1 MEPDEFQINLDGI
14 QASFYI
20 TGYDSRT
27 GQCTVRIKSR
37 QPYDFSVKVFLS
49 NTGGNHINDQ
59 IPALLFQYISKIIVT
74 DSDGVRYIFGGDGN
88 DLSSI
93 EFSIKPCSTY
103 RYGMA
108 SASTW
113 NLTRIEYPNNETITF
128 RYRKDGRPIVRTILR
143 EGRGLN
149 YKIDGDNYGNYLLDS
164 SLPPSSTGSWYNY
177 YINNDLYSQRDDSPY
192 IKLMYLSPS
201 YLSSVRSKASGDSV
215 VFHISR
221 SIELKDL
228 GTDTDPTYEDAAELF
243 RTNPVSVTTM
253 RTSTL
258 RTSSPIT
265 TICVWTASPKARR
278 EYCSLTAT
286 TPMSACPSPP
296 SVLWPEQMM
305 VASTH

>member
-128 RYRKDGRPIVRTILR
+128 RYRKDGAR
-143 EGRGLN
+143 
-149 YKIDGDNYGNYLLDS
+149 
-164 SLPPSSTGSWYNY
+164 
-177 YINNDLYSQRDDSPY
+177 
-192 IKLMYLSPS
+192 LSGQS
-201 YLSSVRSKASGDSV
+201 
-215 VFHISR
+215 
-221 SIELKDL
+221 
-228 GTDTDPTYEDAAELF
+228 
-243 RTNPVSVTTM
+243 
-253 RTSTL
+253 
-258 RTSSPIT
+258 
-265 TICVWTASPKARR
+265 
-278 EYCSLTAT
+278 
-286 TPMSACPSPP
+286 
-296 SVLWPEQMM
+296 
-305 VASTH
+305 